1 MQAIYICLF
10 WKNLFCNL
18 FEFKYLIKI
27 LLYFYSASDEEAELA
42 AAEEEEEALSLQ
54 KRMAERL
61 DEDDFFA
68 FDKV

>member
-1 MQAIYICLF
+1 MFYIPFIDFDYYVKLF
-10 WKNLFCNL
+10 LSH
-18 FEFKYLIKI
+18 
-27 LLYFYSASDEEAELA
+27 SASDEEAELA
-42 AAEEEEEALSLQ
+42 AEEEEEEALSLQ